1 MRVGYLGFTHSN
13 GPKSLRRKAWCA
25 ERRPP
30 GEGGKAAKP
39 YLSLRLLPGQATAF
53 NMLTLRRDM
62 RTHADDPAKGW
73 LLSTLCL
80 VVFSVFAAQCAP
92 VPSGV
97 FTCEGVQVLSDE
109 LTVPEAEAYCHY
121 AVRERKKVEGFW
133 GATWSEP
140 IRIHV
145 SSSYRISKAL
155 VPGYLGNRGF
165 MEMPLR
171 GVRENT
177 GALLH
182 EIVHIY
188 APNNNRF
195 LAEGLAVYLHTKL
208 AGNPAF
214 PNFEDTLRRLAV
226 RGLSGVE
233 SLDALNSVRTPR
245 PLATVMEEKAA
256 YILAGSFVGFVI
268 ERYGLALFRS
278 LYETENYEKVYGK
291 PLGTLE
297 NEWRLSLREN

>member
-1 MRVGYLGFTHSN
+1 
-13 GPKSLRRKAWCA
+13 
-25 ERRPP
+25 
-30 GEGGKAAKP
+30 
-39 YLSLRLLPGQATAF
+39 
-53 NMLTLRRDM
+53 MLTLRRDM

-92 VPSGV
+92 VLSGV

-226 RGLSGVE
+226 RGLSGVK